1 MQEIRERHCSIG
13 ETARIC
19 GVTVKQIRNWE
30 EKNYIPAPYRVI
42 CGERSYREFTE
53 ADLKIICSIKSYFD
67 KGYSLSTAARKA
79 KKSIQKE
86 DISNGYKRE
95 NMPVIKRNVSRK

>member
-1 MQEIRERHCSIG
+1 MKKVRERHYSIG
-13 ETARIC
+13 EAARIC

-30 EKNYIPAPYRVI
+30 EKHYIPAPYRVI

-53 ADLKIICSIKSYFD
+53 ADLKIIRRIKSYVE
-67 KGYSLSTAARKA
+67 KGYRLSTAARKA

-86 DISNGYKRE
+86 DI
-95 NMPVIKRNVSRK
+95 